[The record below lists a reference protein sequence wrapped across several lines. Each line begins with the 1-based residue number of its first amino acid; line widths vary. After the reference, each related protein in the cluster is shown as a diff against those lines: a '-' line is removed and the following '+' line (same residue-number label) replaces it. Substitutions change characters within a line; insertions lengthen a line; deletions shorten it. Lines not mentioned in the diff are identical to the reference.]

1 MLTMGAASTFKR
13 ECARVGATSD
23 LLVLMAVGSGVTVI
37 GSAAVI
43 LWTRIV
49 RHRWPDR
56 VVIFSTTIGLVGI
69 TVLSVLA
76 YLILEH

>member
-1 MLTMGAASTFKR
+1 MALAHR
-13 ECARVGATSD
+13 TSD
-23 LLVLMAVGSGVTVI
+23 IIVLIAAGAGITVI
-37 GSAAVI
+37 GSAAVT

-49 RHRWPDR
+49 RHVWPDR
-56 VVIFSTTIGLVGI
+56 IVILSTVVGLLGI

>member
-1 MLTMGAASTFKR
+1 MVRSRILNRPSDILVLIA
-13 ECARVGATSD
+13 VGA
-23 LLVLMAVGSGVTVI
+23 GVTTI
-37 GSAAVI
+37 GSAAII

-49 RHRWPDR
+49 RHGWPDR
-56 VVIFSTTIGLVGI
+56 VVIFSTTIGLLGI